1 MLMRYLLAPVVC
13 FLLVGFIG
21 AVDGPAYAAPVNKKT
36 TPVEILH
43 HQSAQHHGTA
53 ATLSASAD
61 KDSSPTKKAAK
72 PKKSTIAK
80 KKKTS
85 SKASVAK
92 AKTKKKSSK
101 AVAAKK
107 RTAKP
112 HRIAS
117 AKKSAPAARHDREL
131 YDPWLFRNAPEQ
143 FRAVTGESGI
153 DELTLK
159 ILESAYSY
167 LGTPYRYGGAT
178 PAGFDCSG
186 FVRQVF
192 TENGITLSRSSR
204 EQAHEGVPIPLS
216 ELKPGDLIF
225 FNMNAGNK
233 RPIDHVGVYIGDGQF
248 IHASSKGARAITID
262 ALESGTYLP
271 KVVGARRI
279 LADSGADEAFID

>member
-13 FLLVGFIG
+13 FMLVGFIG
-21 AVDGPAYAAPVNKKT
+21 AVDRPAYAAPVNKKA

-43 HQSAQHHGTA
+43 HQSAQHHGTD
-53 ATLSASAD
+53 ATLSVSAD
-61 KDSSPTKKAAK
+61 KGSSSIKKAGK
-72 PKKSTIAK
+72 PKESTVAK
-80 KKKTS
+80 KKKKS

-92 AKTKKKSSK
+92 AKNKKKSSK
-101 AVAAKK
+101 AIAAKK
-107 RTAKP
+107 KAATI
-112 HRIAS
+112 HRVAS
-117 AKKSAPAARHDREL
+117 AQEPATVAKHAREL

-167 LGTPYRYGGAT
+167 LGTPYRYGGTT

-225 FNMNAGNK
+225 FNMNARNK

-248 IHASSKGARAITID
+248 IHASSKRAGAITID
-262 ALESGTYLP
+262 ALESKTYLP

-279 LADSGADEAFID
+279 VAHSGADEAVID